1 MSRARKI
8 VGLVSA
14 IVIAACVDLSAPKG
28 TPASISQL
36 QLPAF
41 FVVQGDT
48 MRDTLGRALPPTI
61 IAYDAKGGVLTSFG
75 STFFITDSAQQ
86 LHFSAIDSALVASG
100 VNDTAGSVAHVV
112 GQIGSLQ
119 TAVQTIYV
127 TVRPDTLK
135 RNDTITLQDTL
146 PTGDDSASS
155 IRRLPISM
163 VIHGVNARPVPGVFV
178 RFTLESSPAS
188 KGSSPAAYLTDDANA
203 VFLAGKSAP
212 DTADVSGVVS
222 RTLVLNSFMTPS
234 GKASDL
240 LGDTLVVVATAMY
253 NGHPLQGSPFRVVV
267 PIVPPSFSVR

>member
-100 VNDTAGSVAHVV
+100 VNDTAGAVVHVV
-112 GQIGSLQ
+112 GQIASLQ
-119 TAVQTIYV
+119 TAVQTVYV
-127 TVRPDTLK
+127 TVRPDTLE
-135 RNDTITLQDTL
+135 RSDATVLNDTL
-146 PTGDDSASS
+146 PRVSEDSASS
-155 IRRLPISM
+155 IRTVAISM
-163 VIHGVNARPVPGVFV
+163 VVHGANARPVPGVFV
-178 RFTLESSPAS
+178 RFTLESSPAG
-188 KGSSPAAYLTDDANA
+188 KGSAPVAYLTDDANR
-203 VFLAGKSAP
+203 VYLAGTSAP
-212 DTADVSGVVS
+212 DTADASGVVA
-222 RTLVLNSFMTPS
+222 RTLVVNSFMAPAP
-234 GKASDL
+234 ASAL
-240 LGDTLVVVATAMY
+240 IGDTLVVIVTAKY
-253 NGHPLQGSPFRVVV
+253 KNTPLQGSPFRVLV
-267 PIVPPSFSVR
+267 PIVSPSFGTP